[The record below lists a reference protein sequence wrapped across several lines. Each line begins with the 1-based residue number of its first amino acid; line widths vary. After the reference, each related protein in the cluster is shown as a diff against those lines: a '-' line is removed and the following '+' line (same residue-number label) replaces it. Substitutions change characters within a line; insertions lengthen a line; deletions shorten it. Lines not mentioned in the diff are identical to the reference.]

1 MLEQHPAVHQ
11 AVVVPV
17 ADDLKGQLPAAFVR
31 VEPGAEVSVEDL
43 KQYALENGPAYA
55 HPRRIW
61 FVEEIPL
68 ASTAK
73 VDRAGLVEQAKELS
87 ITQGH
92 AT

>member
-1 MLEQHPAVHQ
+1 MLEKHPAVHQ

-31 VEPGAEVSVEDL
+31 IESGAQTSIDEL
-43 KQYALENGPAYA
+43 KQFALRNGPAYA
-55 HPRRIW
+55 HPRHIW

-73 VDRAGLVEQAKELS
+73 IDRSGLIERAKELLP
-87 ITQGH
+87 TQGQS
-92 AT
+92 A